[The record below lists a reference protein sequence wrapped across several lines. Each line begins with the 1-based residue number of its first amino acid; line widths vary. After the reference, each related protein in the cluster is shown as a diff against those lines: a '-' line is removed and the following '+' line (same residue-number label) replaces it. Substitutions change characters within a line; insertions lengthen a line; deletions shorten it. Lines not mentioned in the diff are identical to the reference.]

1 MAMRRFRPETPIS
14 IWDRQVGTLR
24 ELMER
29 GLADSVATDPG
40 EAVREAGLVVLC
52 TPVEAME
59 ELAAAFVSN
68 LSPGSVVTDAGSVK
82 SCVTQR
88 LGPLLGGRFVG
99 GHPMAGSER
108 SGLASARADLFE
120 GAPCLLTPVVE
131 TDRAALAGVAD
142 FWSSLGARVA
152 TISPAEHDRLVA
164 RLSHLPHALA
174 FALVH
179 LAATTL
185 PEGSVGL
192 AGGSFRDATRVASS
206 NPGLWTGILTE
217 NRDEVAGA
225 LREMSALLLTMADD
239 LDAGKRDSLLDFL
252 ERARE
257 HRDSL
262 PLPPPEET
270 L

>member
-1 MAMRRFRPETPIS
+1 
-14 IWDRQVGTLR
+14 
-24 ELMER
+24 
-29 GLADSVATDPG
+29 
-40 EAVREAGLVVLC
+40 
-52 TPVEAME
+52 
-59 ELAAAFVSN
+59 
-68 LSPGSVVTDAGSVK
+68 
-82 SCVTQR
+82 
-88 LGPLLGGRFVG
+88 
-99 GHPMAGSER
+99 MAGSER

-131 TDRAALAGVAD
+131 TDRAALDGVAD

-179 LAATTL
+179 LAASTL
-185 PEGSVGL
+185 PEGSAGL

-206 NPGLWTGILTE
+206 NPKLWTGILTE